1 MSMDFNK
8 FVESLEKKAGGSLFE
23 QGPGAGAGRIVPADQ
38 VISDGAG
45 GWFYVPKQTF
55 LSKSMKVAVHEI
67 DKDKWQIFYMAPLS
81 GASEK
86 ARTGAAKLAARGA
99 AREEPE
105 TAVEEIQKYTRML
118 NENIEGD
125 AKALPNWFVKVKSPE
140 MSFEDCIKTCVDLVK
155 GKADAIPT
163 AFKRA

>member
-1 MSMDFNK
+1 
-8 FVESLEKKAGGSLFE
+8 
-23 QGPGAGAGRIVPADQ
+23 
-38 VISDGAG
+38 
-45 GWFYVPKQTF
+45 
-55 LSKSMKVAVHEI
+55 
-67 DKDKWQIFYMAPLS
+67 MAPLS

-86 ARTGAAKLAARGA
+86 ARSGAAKLAARGS
-99 AREEPE
+99 ARSEEPE
-105 TAVEEIQKYTRML
+105 TAVEEIKKYTRML

-125 AKALPNWFVKVKSPE
+125 SKALPNWYVKVKSSE